1 MTTSH
6 STRHDELIPAYAVGA
21 LDGDELRDLEAHLA
35 TGCPVCSEQLALWQG
50 DLEELAAS
58 VPPVAPSA
66 ETRGRIL
73 RLAEAGKP
81 DHGQP
86 RAGQRQPARWAR
98 LRRLALPA
106 AALLALAVWGGAR
119 QVRLGEELERL
130 RAERSRLERE
140 VAALDRELLLTRAES
155 QRMAATLSILSTP
168 GAQTVRLAGLDAAP
182 GAVGETFLDPRHGRA
197 VFWAF
202 HLPSPAAGK
211 TYQLWWIGASG
222 KPVSAGTFDV
232 DSQGIGRV
240 EIARVE
246 QPEESR
252 VWAVTVEPAG
262 GVPQPTGAM
271 VLKG

>member
-1 MTTSH
+1 M
-6 STRHDELIPAYAVGA
+6 
-21 LDGDELRDLEAHLA
+21 
-35 TGCPVCSEQLALWQG
+35 
-50 DLEELAAS
+50 
-58 VPPVAPSA
+58 PPVAPSP
-66 ETRGRIL
+66 ETRERIL
-73 RLAEAGKP
+73 RLTRSGAGANRP
-81 DHGQP
+81 GS
-86 RAGQRQPARWAR
+86 GQRAPARRAPR
-98 LRRLALPA
+98 LRWLALPA
-106 AALLALAVWGGAR
+106 AALLALALWGGAR

-211 TYQLWWIGASG
+211 TYQLWWIGSSG